1 MQPLFL
7 RKGTISASDPLWS
20 FSDRLARQVR
30 CDGNKQGC
38 CRCLEKRLSCV
49 YSESRVGKV
58 VGKRRKRP
66 IDDSIGNINSKSW
79 VVTTIPIQS
88 IPSPATTQ
96 TPEDHSKRQS
106 SQPPWATFIPT
117 PGEPG
122 FLTFDEPID
131 SLNAVDM
138 TDHRS
143 LSMASEFAFFNNSG
157 LPTPALSPPHLSRYL
172 SPAQL
177 DSHPSLKGASTPS
190 VASRLSVTRTISTP
204 IIQKSDTFREDQEMV
219 CIKLLAH
226 LKKHGSDQNQPRE
239 AQLELLRKSNAAVSR
254 ILGSRTIRS
263 EYSCHLLLSSIIIQL
278 VRICER
284 LCQGDPEENLNTD
297 SQFLQDQMHFVDAMP
312 GYFDHGVPQTTNKA
326 EYEYLAMLVQEVMA
340 IVSTVG
346 DLLKMKPLQPFQ
358 YLGRHETLHVEL
370 ECRLREASMLL
381 H

>member
-1 MQPLFL
+1 LL
-7 RKGTISASDPLWS
+7 
-20 FSDRLARQVR
+20 DR
-30 CDGNKQGC
+30 C
-38 CRCLEKRLSCV
+38 
-49 YSESRVGKV
+49 GKV

-143 LSMASEFAFFNNSG
+143 LSMAN
-157 LPTPALSPPHLSRYL
+157 
-172 SPAQL
+172 
-177 DSHPSLKGASTPS
+177 
-190 VASRLSVTRTISTP
+190 
-204 IIQKSDTFREDQEMV
+204 
-219 CIKLLAH
+219 
-226 LKKHGSDQNQPRE
+226 
-239 AQLELLRKSNAAVSR
+239 
-254 ILGSRTIRS
+254 
-263 EYSCHLLLSSIIIQL
+263 
-278 VRICER
+278 
-284 LCQGDPEENLNTD
+284 
-297 SQFLQDQMHFVDAMP
+297 QMHFVDAMP